1 MTRRAFVE
9 VIQEQLN
16 LKGISAPT
24 EAVEDVF
31 LATIDVMSAKLAEGE
46 DIQIKGFGSFRVVDR
61 AERIGRHPGTG
72 EMIRIPFS
80 RTVRFTPS
88 LPLKDAVNVL

>member
-1 MTRRAFVE
+1 MTRKAFVE
-9 VIQEQLN
+9 AIQEHLN

-24 EAVEDVF
+24 EAIEDVF
-31 LATIDVMSAKLAEGE
+31 RATIDVMSAKLADGE

-72 EMIRIPFS
+72 ETMQIPFS
-80 RTVRFTPS
+80 RTVKFTPGM
-88 LPLKDAVNVL
+88 PLKDAVNVM